1 MATRSKIYYPE
12 NQIQREL
19 FTNGGEYMT
28 LDDWKEY
35 VGFYHRYSS
44 GEIFTQ
50 IDWDPLRSKRLVRL
64 KSMAEDTKKYYDLK
78 HFSIVGG
85 NKRKTQGVTG
95 QYYLYDSPRAVRR
108 KLTDKEIKDGSIIR
122 YFVSKRNEKDRVFF
136 EIDEGQTKF
145 YNSDSSGINQYLYEL
160 VSIPWKVDGPEYDI
174 FEDGILKIP
183 GVISSNRRIISRF
196 SQKFRILRK
205 IITSTRELT
214 VYE

>member
-1 MATRSKIYYPE
+1 MATRSRIYYSE

-64 KSMAEDTKKYYDLK
+64 KNIEDATKKYYDLK

-85 NKRKTQGVTG
+85 NKRKIQGAKS

-145 YNSDSSGINQYLYEL
+145 YNAESSGINQYLYEL

-174 FEDGILKIP
+174 FQDGILKIP
-183 GVISSNRRIISRF
+183 GVVSSNRRIISRF
-196 SQKFRILRK
+196 SEKFRILRK
-205 IITSTRELT
+205 IITSPREMT

>member
-78 HFSIVGG
+78 HFSIVAG
-85 NKRKTQGVTG
+85 NKRKKQGATA

-108 KLTDKEIKDGSIIR
+108 KLTDKEIQDGSIVR

-145 YNSDSSGINQYLYEL
+145 YNNESSGINQYLYEL

-205 IITSTRELT
+205 IITSPRELT

>member
-1 MATRSKIYYPE
+1 MATRSKIYYSE

-64 KSMAEDTKKYYDLK
+64 KTMEESTKKYYDLQ
-78 HFSIVGG
+78 HFSIIGG
-85 NKRKTQGVTG
+85 NKRKIQGVTG
-95 QYYLYDSPRAVRR
+95 QYYLFDSPRAVRR

-145 YNSDSSGINQYLYEL
+145 YNSDSSGMNQYLYEL

-183 GVISSNRRIISRF
+183 GVVSSNRRIISRF
-196 SQKFRILRK
+196 SEKFRILRK
-205 IITSTRELT
+205 IITSPREMT